1 MTATQNENHDNK
13 QYDSPTCYFLVTPK
27 NTHTCSTL
35 RKSQLH
41 CRTIMSNECVSLWIS
56 PPGLQTKLRTRRV
69 TEAENYNTVKKK
81 RKMLKERSQRVTHH
95 YIVLIQTMRPAWV
108 FVKYTPWQRERQT
121 LRLAIQLSNLNILNY
136 TDICE
141 KKWPISITILI

>member
-56 PPGLQTKLRTRRV
+56 PPDLQWGPGEWQKLRT
-69 TEAENYNTVKKK
+69 TVQSKKK
-81 RKMLKERSQRVTHH
+81 RKMLKERSQRVKHH
-95 YIVLIQTMRPAWV
+95 YIVLIQTMRPVWV
-108 FVKYTPWQRERQT
+108 FLKYTPWQRERQT

-136 TDICE
+136 TDVCE
-141 KKWPISITILI
+141 KKWPIPITILI